1 VTDRVLHLIRHGR
14 SDEAST
20 TVVQTPRG
28 RQWDPSLDA
37 LGRDQAQ
44 RLAARLAL
52 LDPPPAAVYCSPL
65 RRARETVAPYAER
78 TGIEV
83 RFDDDLME
91 ANIGEWEGLR
101 FEEIVASDED
111 ILPLVRASRAIWS
124 RAPGGE
130 PIETFRER
138 VRSAIDG
145 IVRRH
150 RQGDLVV
157 ICHGG
162 VINAYL
168 GPFLGIEHE
177 MFFIP
182 ENTSVSSVEL
192 DEGGAARLRF
202 LNDILH
208 LTDPHLFEHRPAG

>member
-1 VTDRVLHLIRHGR
+1 MSQRVLHLVRHGR
-14 SDEAST
+14 SDESSAAMID
-20 TVVQTPRG
+20 TPRG
-28 RQWDPSLDA
+28 PQWDPPLDPM
-37 LGRDQAQ
+37 GRDQAQ
-44 RLAARLAL
+44 KLAARLSL

-65 RRARETVAPYAER
+65 RRTRETALPYVET
-78 TGIEV
+78 TGIDV
-83 RFDDDLME
+83 RYDEDLIE
-91 ANIGEWEGLR
+91 ANIGDWEGMP

-130 PIETFRER
+130 PVEAFRARVQGAIGRIVER
-138 VRSAIDG
+138 HPD
-145 IVRRH
+145 
-150 RQGDLVV
+150 GDLVV

-168 GPFLGIEHE
+168 GPFLGIGNE

-192 DEGGAARLRF
+192 DAGGVRLRF

-208 LTDPHLFEHRPAG
+208 LTDPHLFAPSTAR